1 MAACGGFSGQSP
13 RSFASWNV
21 QADRFSGAV
30 RHKNKHTDV
39 CEIVFEFLSARTA
52 VGSCVFLQEVE
63 PKLFE
68 ALVEKMQAM
77 KAKIHRMHFVSHG
90 NKVWP
95 VDKFPW
101 SWLRPR
107 EWSIGTEQ
115 NVGNVIIVRIGSGP
129 SVGNLLLEGN
139 LLLDGEPSGNHACV
153 IRCGKFTYV
162 SAHICTVIYP
172 IRHNAQLTRL
182 KQFFDSEAEEE
193 RVVIMGADLNNPCSF
208 SRHGRPGT
216 WPLASCWWPWP
227 KLAIDCIISNSSDF
241 SQLTIW
247 QSTVDGNLSDHI
259 GVKCC
264 EVI

>member
-1 MAACGGFSGQSP
+1 MTVCGGFSGHSP

-21 QADRFSGAV
+21 QADRFGGAV

-63 PKLFE
+63 PKLFQ
-68 ALVEKMQAM
+68 ALVEKVQDM
-77 KAKIHRMHFVSHG
+77 KTKIHRLHFVSHG

-115 NVGNVIIVRIGSGP
+115 NVGNVIIVHIGSGP
-129 SVGNLLLEGN
+129 SDTLEGN
-139 LLLDGEPSGNHACV
+139 LPLDGEPSGNHACV
-153 IRCGKFTYV
+153 IRRGEFTYL
-162 SAHICTVIYP
+162 SAHVCTVLSP
-172 IRHNAQLTRL
+172 IRHNAQIRRL
-182 KQFFDSEAEEE
+182 KQFFDSEAKEG
-193 RVVIMGADLNNPCSF
+193 RVVIMGADLNNPYSF

-227 KLAIDCIISNSSDF
+227 KFAIDCIISNSSDF

-247 QSTVDGNLSDHI
+247 QSTVDDNLSDHI
-259 GVKCC
+259 GVECC
-264 EVI
+264 EVII